1 MIMLQS
7 RPFLSLCIVVAIL
20 LFSVDSTLAQTT
32 ASIIGNV
39 TDTSGAAVS
48 QCSVQATETSTGQV
62 RKTTTDQTGAYLF
75 TLLPPGSYSIRAE
88 APGFKVEVRTG
99 IVVSVQANVRVDI
112 PLSVGDLSETVTV
125 ASQAPAVD
133 TRQASIGETIDS
145 ARMMEMPL
153 SGRSPTALLSLIP
166 GVIVS
171 DPGVSPTSYNVVV
184 QVAGG
189 QQTAN
194 NFIYDNTRYNSV
206 QYGQGNPLPPPDFL
220 DEMKVTTN
228 AYDAEKG
235 LAAAATVQVVTKSG
249 TNSLHGSL
257 FEFHRDNALTARNFF
272 APTTP
277 FLVQN
282 QFGGTVGGPIIRNK
296 TFFFFGYQGTTIHN
310 AVLNNSAIPPT
321 AAERSGDFSNSIGGI
336 PTDPDTGKLFSGGII
351 PNSRFDPAAVNYLSV
366 MSAAN
371 SPGGAYTSLSPS
383 INNGTQFT
391 LKIDHNLSANNQLS
405 GRYWYS
411 RGTSTKPNGN
421 LPFGQTDYSLRFQ
434 NLNVWD
440 IHTFA
445 PNLLNMASIAWNRKY
460 ETQLNANAP
469 FQNPQDAGV
478 NLPDTVTHPYPPSV
492 NITGRVNLADGPAG
506 DPQRQDATEDFT
518 DTLTWVKGKSTWKF
532 GGNYDR
538 VRFGPDQASFDN
550 GRFSFNGQFTG
561 NAMADFILGR
571 PSSLLLYNEE
581 ENHRTYWVGFFAQND
596 YRLSKRV
603 TLNLGLRYHYEEP
616 TYQVDGNS
624 ATFIPGFQSTRFPNA
639 PAGMAFAGD
648 PGIPKAIFHP
658 RYSNFDPRIGF
669 AWDIFGDGST
679 SLRAGYGIFT
689 EVLINGYSQYLS
701 LNQPFLESYT
711 LTTVP
716 SFSNPFGSGG
726 LGFDVVPG
734 NPAAQYNPETGEAA
748 FKLPITGW
756 GADQYMPNPYL
767 QQYSLSLQRQLAR
780 DFALDV
786 NYIGSLG
793 RHLPLVY
800 QGNPAIVR
808 PGATLANANQRRLF
822 GDGNISGV
830 TYFQDAGISSYNALA
845 VDLKKRFSKSYLI
858 DVSYTWAR
866 SLDIQSGQPY
876 TSTTIQ
882 DPFNFRGSYGLSDF
896 QRKHVFTVSGL
907 WNIPAWRG
915 GGFIGRNIIG
925 GWSLSGILT
934 AESGMPLNIVSGRD
948 NSLTAVNQDRPN
960 VIGNPVLSS
969 GRPTSEVIA
978 QYFNTSQFVPNP
990 SGQYGNVGR
999 NSLVGPGL
1007 VNLDSGL
1014 FKEIRI
1020 LEGKRLQFR
1029 AEFFNTLNHANFSNP
1044 VSTLVSPAFGRI
1056 QTAGTA
1062 RQIQLAMKF
1071 LF

>member
-1 MIMLQS
+1 M
-7 RPFLSLCIVVAIL
+7 LSLQALKSLSLAAAVVLCFGAAA
-20 LFSVDSTLAQTT
+20 LAQTT
-32 ASIIGNV
+32 ASLIGNV
-39 TDTSGAAVS
+39 TDTSGAAVGH
-48 QCSVQATETSTGQV
+48 CSVKITETSTGQV
-62 RKTTTDQTGAYLF
+62 RSTTTDEAGAYLF

-88 APGFKVEVRTG
+88 APGFKAEVRTG
-99 IVVSVQANVRVDI
+99 ITVSVQANVRVDI
-112 PLSVGDLSETVTV
+112 PLSVGDVSETVTV

-145 ARMMEMPL
+145 ARMVEMPL

-249 TNSLHGSL
+249 SNSFHGSL
-257 FEFHRDNALTARNFF
+257 FEFHRDNALTARTFF
-272 APTTP
+272 APKTP
-277 FLVQN
+277 FLAQN
-282 QFGGTVGGPIIRNK
+282 QFGGTIGGPIIHNK

-321 AAERSGDFSNSIGGI
+321 DAERNGDFSKSVGGV
-336 PTDPDTGKLFSGGII
+336 PVDRTTGQLFPNGII
-351 PNSRFDPAAVNYLSV
+351 PSSRFDPAAVKYISI
-366 MSAAN
+366 MATAN
-371 SPGGAYTSLSPS
+371 SAGGGYTSLSPS
-383 INNGTQFT
+383 INDGKQFT
-391 LKIDHNLSANNQLS
+391 LKVDHYLKANNQLS

-411 RGTSTKPNGN
+411 HGTSNTPNGN
-421 LPFGQTDYSLRFQ
+421 LPFGQTNYSLRFQ
-434 NLNVWD
+434 NLNIWD
-440 IHTFA
+440 IHTFT
-445 PNLLNMASIAWNRKY
+445 PNLLNMASFAWNRKY
-460 ETQLNANAP
+460 EVQTNANEP

-478 NLPDTVTHPYPPSV
+478 NLPDTLTHPYPPAV
-492 NITGRVNLADGPAG
+492 NITGRVNLAPGTAG
-506 DPQRQDATEDFT
+506 DPLRQDATEDFT
-518 DTLTWVKGKSTWKF
+518 DTLTWVNGKSTWKF

-561 NAMADFILGR
+561 NAMADFLLGQ
-571 PSSLLLYNEE
+571 PSSLLLYNEQE
-581 ENHRTYWVGFFAQND
+581 HHRTYWLGFFVQND
-596 YRLSKRV
+596 YQLSKRV

-616 TYQVDGNS
+616 TYQVDSNS

-648 PGIPKAIFHP
+648 HGIPKAIFQP
-658 RYSNFDPRIGF
+658 RYRNFDPRIGI
-669 AWDIFGDGST
+669 AWDVFGDGKT

-701 LNQPFLESYT
+701 LNQPFLESFT

-716 SFSNPFGSGG
+716 SFSNPFGTG
-726 LGFDVVPG
+726 LGFTVVPG
-734 NPAAQYNPETGEAA
+734 NPAAQYNPQTGQAQ
-748 FKLPITGW
+748 FLLPVTGW

-767 QQYSLSLQRQLAR
+767 QQYSLSLQRQLVK
-780 DFALDV
+780 DIALDV
-786 NYIGSLG
+786 SYIGSAG

-800 QGNPAIVR
+800 QANPAIIQ

-822 GDGNISGV
+822 GGGKISGV
-830 TYFQDAGISSYNALA
+830 TYFQDAGTSSYNALA
-845 VDLKKRFSKSYLI
+845 VNLKKRFSKSYLI

-866 SLDIQSGQPY
+866 SIDIQSGQPY
-876 TSTTIQ
+876 TTSTIQ
-882 DPFNFRGSYGLSDF
+882 DPFNFRGSRGQSDF
-896 QRKHVFTVSGL
+896 QREHVLAVSGL
-907 WNIPAWRG
+907 WDLPTWRNG
-915 GGFIGRNIIG
+915 RFFGRNIIG
-925 GWSLSGILT
+925 GWRLSGILT
-934 AESGMPLNIVSGRD
+934 AQSGMPFNVISGRD

-960 VIGNPVLSS
+960 VTGNPVLSS
-969 GRPTSEVIA
+969 GRPTGQMVA
-978 QYFNTSQFVPNP
+978 QYFNTNMFVPN
-990 SGQYGNVGR
+990 SAGQYGNVGR
-999 NSLVGPGL
+999 NALLGPGL
-1007 VNLDSGL
+1007 INLDSGL
-1014 FKEIRI
+1014 FKEIPVR
-1020 LEGKRLQFR
+1020 EQMRFQFR
-1029 AEFFNTLNHANFSNP
+1029 AEFFNTFNHANFSNP

-1056 QTAGTA
+1056 QSVGIA